1 MRETGFSTTAPL
13 QLESS
18 SVPAAGSAPAAA
30 SGAVAASGAAATNP
44 AGGVVS
50 SPADPGALSV
60 LVHAGGFV
68 YMTETAEFPALLRDV
83 RRDSLR
89 LVKDCLSVKKAGD
102 SETDEV
108 RLAKLE
114 EIGCRV
120 LHVFAMELV
129 FHECVLSAFREK
141 VSKRSMISNRSLQCK
156 FSAGCPNA
164 PRDAY
169 FGGRRRTSPRRRA
182 QGLLGMHPRLPSR
195 DLTFPGCQKRKE
207 EEEEHGEK
215 VKKLFPYQ
223 AI

>member
-1 MRETGFSTTAPL
+1 LRIGTSVHFCCFVALLSNHHFRINQLTLNFSYLAAEKMRETGFSTTAPL
-13 QLESS
+13 QLES
-18 SVPAAGSAPAAA
+18 PAAPGAGSASA
-30 SGAVAASGAAATNP
+30 SNP
-44 AGGVVS
+44 AGAAVS
-50 SPADPGALSV
+50 GSADPGALSV

-108 RLAKLE
+108 RLGKLE

-141 VSKRSMISNRSLQCK
+141 VCPAPHDALSLSLK
-156 FSAGCPNA
+156 KLSAGGANA
-164 PRDAY
+164 SRDAH
-169 FGGRRRTSPRRRA
+169 FGRGRGTSP
-182 QGLLGMHPRLPSR
+182 
-195 DLTFPGCQKRKE
+195 
-207 EEEEHGEK
+207 
-215 VKKLFPYQ
+215 
-223 AI
+223 